1 MVEVKKITKNYPVS
15 AHSMIL
21 ETTPLYT
28 SILTEELN
36 RLYHQLDS
44 LKKENLALKS
54 ILKNQV
60 SDSVSEII

>member
-1 MVEVKKITKNYPVS
+1 
-15 AHSMIL
+15 MIL

-44 LKKENLALKS
+44 LKRENLALKS